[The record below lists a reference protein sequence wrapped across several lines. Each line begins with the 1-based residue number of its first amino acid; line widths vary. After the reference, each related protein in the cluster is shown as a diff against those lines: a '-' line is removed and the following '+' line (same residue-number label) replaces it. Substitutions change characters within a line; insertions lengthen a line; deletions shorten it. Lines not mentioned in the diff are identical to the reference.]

1 VEHNYLATLQV
12 KPTPEDQIKAAQKE
26 NMEILKIKEKIKC
39 GSAPSFSE
47 DKEGVV
53 WFGKCFVV
61 PKKQDLKYLIL
72 HEAHDMPLSI
82 HPGSTKMYHD
92 LLQRFWWI
100 CMEWEIAR
108 FVAEYDTCHRV
119 KAEYQRPAGMLQPLP
134 IPQWKCD
141 EVGIDFITSLLRSPK
156 GNDAI
161 CVVVD
166 RLSKVAHLLLVK
178 TTKPIG

>member
-1 VEHNYLATLQV
+1 M
-12 KPTPEDQIKAAQKE
+12 K
-26 NMEILKIKEKIKC
+26 
-39 GSAPSFSE
+39 
-47 DKEGVV
+47 
-53 WFGKCFVV
+53 
-61 PKKQDLKYLIL
+61 
-72 HEAHDMPLSI
+72 
-82 HPGSTKMYHD
+82 
-92 LLQRFWWI
+92 R
-100 CMEWEIAR
+100 EIAR
-108 FVAEYDTCHRV
+108 FVAECNTCRRV
-119 KAEYQRPAGMLQPLP
+119 KADYQRPTGLLQPLP